1 MPKVLIYL
9 GLSIF
14 VAAIIASLGLV
25 AWGAL
30 AWAGWMDWSN
40 PTLPPQSVVVGGLFG
55 GLPIAATGWGLFW
68 LGGWLKN
75 H

>member
-1 MPKVLIYL
+1 MPKALIL
-9 GLSIF
+9 AGLSIF
-14 VAAIIASLGLV
+14 VIAITASLGIV

-30 AWAGWMDWSN
+30 AWVGVVDWSN
-40 PTLPPQSVVVGGLFG
+40 PALPPQSMVVGGLFG
-55 GLPIAATGWGLFW
+55 GLPVGATGWGLFW